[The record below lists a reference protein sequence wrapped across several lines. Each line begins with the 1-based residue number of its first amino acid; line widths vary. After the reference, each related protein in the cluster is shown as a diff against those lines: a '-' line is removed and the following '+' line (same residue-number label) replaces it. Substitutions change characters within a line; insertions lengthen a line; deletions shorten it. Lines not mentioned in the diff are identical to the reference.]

1 MGQFHCR
8 VADAEG
14 RVFSHVEPANSQEEA
29 RQKLVDRGL
38 YVYSVESRG
47 GRLAGLV
54 RQKSGRQIGGSEFL
68 ILNQQFNT
76 LIKAGLPILKS
87 LDLLASRA
95 TSPKLRPVIAQIR
108 DRVREGKSLSEAV
121 AEAGVFSKVY
131 STAIL
136 AGEKSGNLPGV
147 LDYYIAYQRVSTNVR
162 KKVLATLVYPVL
174 LLSVAIVI
182 VTYLVTAVIPKFGV
196 LYRDLNVELPG
207 PTRLLIALT
216 VDYRFVVLGIVALMA
231 ATVAGVFLW
240 SRTEEG
246 GTVFDRFKFR
256 VPVIGDTLL
265 KFQVAQFS
273 RTLSTLLTGGTPLVA
288 GLQTASD
295 AITSK
300 LLRATVGQATQ
311 MVREGESLHIALASK
326 GVMPEMALDMIEVGE
341 SSGALSPMLNS
352 VAEFYEEEVNLR
364 LSALVS
370 LIEPILLIFMGLLV
384 AFILISLYLPIFSF
398 SMTGATK

>member
-1 MGQFHCR
+1 MGQFLCR

-14 RVFSHVEPANSQEEA
+14 RVFSHVEPATSLEEA
-29 RQKLVDRGL
+29 RQKLVERGL

-47 GRLAGLV
+47 GRLAGLL
-54 RQKSGRQIGGSEFL
+54 RQRSGRQIGGSEFV

-87 LDLLASRA
+87 LDLLATRA
-95 TSPKLRPVIAQIR
+95 TAPKLRPVISQIR

-121 AEAGVFSKVY
+121 DEAGVFSKVY

-147 LDYYIAYQRVSTNVR
+147 LDYYIAYQRVSTGVR
-162 KKVLATLVYPVL
+162 KKILASLVYPTL
-174 LLSVAIVI
+174 LICVAVII
-182 VTYLVTAVIPKFGV
+182 VTYLVTAVIPKFAL
-196 LYRDLNVELPG
+196 LYHDLNVELPG

-216 VDYRFVVLGIVALMA
+216 VDYRFVFLGVVASLAVA
-231 ATVAGVFLW
+231 AAGIFLW
-240 SRTEEG
+240 SRTDEG
-246 GTVFDRFKFR
+246 GAAFDRFKFR
-256 VPVIGDTLL
+256 LPVIGDTLL

-288 GLQTASD
+288 GLHTASD

-300 LLRATVGQATQ
+300 LLRSTVSRSTQ
-311 MVREGESLHIALASK
+311 MVREGESLHGALASS
-326 GVMPEMALDMIEVGE
+326 GTMPELALDMIEVGE
-341 SSGALSPMLNS
+341 SSGALAPMLNS
-352 VAEFYEEEVNLR
+352 VAEFYEEEVSLR
-364 LSALVS
+364 LSTLVS
-370 LIEPILLIFMGLLV
+370 LIEPILLIFMGLIV

-398 SMTGATK
+398 SMTGAK